1 MKRGMTLLELL
12 VSMALS
18 LLIIFALGQ
27 FFVYVTATVADGR
40 AIVEMGGNVR
50 GAVKQL
56 KDDLAQ
62 LTAPATPTLDPA
74 SGLGFFEYV
83 EGYAWDMD
91 VDADTAID
99 TNATMQGDIDDLL
112 SFTIRS
118 AGQPFTGQW
127 IDPANGQAKQVESH
141 LAEVVWFTTFKDA
154 DGDGTWDS
162 ADEQRFLVRRHLLVM
177 PNVALANAADFH
189 QQNDISAHY
198 DTVSGRWVPNSL
210 QSLANRENRFIHQN
224 LATLSENG
232 LRAADATQPQAFMP
246 NPLQLAVSSAQ
257 ALQRYTLQ
265 GARRGEDVILP
276 NLLAFDVRAYDP
288 LAPMYAD
295 SDKEAALQPGD
306 PGYAAA
312 IGLPMAQ
319 PIGWGAYVDLN
330 YNRTFGGN
338 SIGGFAPASIDA
350 TANYSTWE
358 TWSVDYERDGL
369 DQLADGKRDWAF
381 DGIDNNPTPTT
392 SVVDDGTERET
403 LPPYTITIRGVQV
416 RIRMYEPGTR
426 QTRQATVVSSFD
438 R

>member
-18 LLIIFALGQ
+18 LLLIFAIGQ
-27 FFVYVTATVADGR
+27 FFVYVTSTISDGR
-40 AIVEMGGNVR
+40 AIVEMGGNIR

-91 VDADTAID
+91 VDADTAMD
-99 TNATMQGDIDDLL
+99 TNATMQGDVDDLL

-118 AGQPFTGQW
+118 TGQPFTGQW
-127 IDPANGQAKQVESH
+127 IDPADGQPKQVESH

-154 DGDGTWDS
+154 DNDGVWDA

-177 PNVALANAADFH
+177 PNVAPTNAADFH
-189 QQNDISAHY
+189 QHNDISAHY
-198 DTVSGRWVPNSL
+198 DRTTNRWVPNSL
-210 QSLANRENRFIHQN
+210 QSLTNRENRFIHQN
-224 LATLSENG
+224 LATLAENG

-265 GARRGEDVILP
+265 GSRRGEDVTLP
-276 NLLAFDVRAYDP
+276 NLLAFDVRAYDQ
-288 LAPMYAD
+288 LAPMYPD
-295 SDKEAALQPGD
+295 SEGEAALQPGD

-312 IGLPMAQ
+312 LGLPMAQ
-319 PIGWGAYVDLN
+319 AIGWGAYVDLN

-338 SIGGFAPASIDA
+338 MTVGFAPASSDA
-350 TANYSTWE
+350 TPNYSTWE
-358 TWSVDYERDGL
+358 TWSVAYERDGL
-369 DQLADGKRDWAF
+369 DQLVDSKVDWAF
-381 DGIDNNPTPTT
+381 DGLDNNPTPTR
-392 SVVDDGTERET
+392 SIIDDETEYET
-403 LPPYTITIRGVQV
+403 QPPYVTPLRGVQV

-426 QTRQATVVSSFD
+426 QTRQATVVSSFA